1 MKKRTLA
8 AVLWSLSGWYLGAL
22 VAWLL
27 NLGPIAPV
35 IAIVLAFAAGAFI
48 WTDPRRI
55 IWTDA
60 DRAS

>member
-1 MKKRTLA
+1 MKKRTLS
-8 AVLWSLSGWYLGAL
+8 AVLWSVSGWYVGAL
-22 VAWLL
+22 VAWML
-27 NLGPIAPV
+27 NLGSIGSVMPV
-35 IAIVLAFAAGAFI
+35 VLAVAAGAFI